1 MIYTEQIGNDA
12 FDVYI
17 TRQNDDVQPNW
28 YSTCLTWTDMDGNEM
43 HADNDRWI
51 FKTLLPLTEKKE
63 WSAAGKELNVAWD
76 KKAHKQLRE
85 VLREAYALGWY
96 NEEQ

>member
-17 TRQNDDVQPNW
+17 TRQKDEEDGLW
-28 YSTCLTWTDMDGNEM
+28 YSPTLTWTDMDGVEKD
-43 HADNDRWI
+43 ADNDKWVFGI
-51 FKTLLPLTEKKE
+51 ILHLLNTKE
-63 WSAAGKELNVAWD
+63 WSMVGEELNVAWEKLD
-76 KKAHKQLRE
+76 HKQLRE